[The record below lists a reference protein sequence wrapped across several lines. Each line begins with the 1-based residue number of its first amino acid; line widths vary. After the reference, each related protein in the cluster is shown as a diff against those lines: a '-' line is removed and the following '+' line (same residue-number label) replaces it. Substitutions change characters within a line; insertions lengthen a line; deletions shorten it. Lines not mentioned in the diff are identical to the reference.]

1 MGRLFIQAG
10 FTYQHLIYA
19 LEDQRPIY
27 KKQIVMTKTC
37 NWPGGT
43 VHYKI
48 YGEGVPVVLLHGFG
62 EDSCIWNRQ
71 VEVLQNHCRLI
82 VPDLPGTGS
91 SRWDDVNGVN
101 GEWSMVNKKQLT
113 NSPFTIDHSRLTP
126 SINDLADSIYHLLQQ
141 EQIQSSYLLGHSMG
155 GYITL
160 AFAERYPSMLK
171 GFGLIHSTAF
181 ADSDEKKKNRQR
193 GIDLM
198 EQYGGFSF
206 LKTTIPNLFGEVFK
220 KTNPEAVD
228 QLIQQSV
235 DLSTPSLQAYYYAM
249 MNRPDRTHVL
259 KSNPL
264 PVLFVL
270 GTEDI
275 AAPLNDVLQQTHL
288 PLISYIH
295 ILDGV
300 GHMSMWE
307 STERLNELLIA
318 FIHQ

>member
-1 MGRLFIQAG
+1 MIQ
-10 FTYQHLIYA
+10 
-19 LEDQRPIY
+19 
-27 KKQIVMTKTC
+27 KTS

-43 VHYKI
+43 IHYKI
-48 YGEGVPVVLLHGFG
+48 YGEGLPVVLLHGFG
-62 EDSCIWNRQ
+62 EDSSIWNRQ
-71 VEVLQNHCRLI
+71 VEVLQNHCQLI

-91 SRWDDVNGVN
+91 SRWNEVNGQWSIVN
-101 GEWSMVNKKQLT
+101 EEQHT
-113 NSPFTIDHSRLTP
+113 DSPLTIDHSPLTSHFSHLTP
-126 SINDLADSIYHLLQQ
+126 SIDSLADCIQHLLLQ
-141 EQIQSSYLLGHSMG
+141 ENIQSSYLLGHSMG

-181 ADSDEKKKNRQR
+181 ADSEEKKKNRQR
-193 GIDLM
+193 GIELM

-206 LKTTIPNLFGEVFK
+206 LKTTIPNLFGDAFK
-220 KTNPEAVD
+220 KKNPEAIE
-228 QLIQQSV
+228 QLIERSA
-235 DLSTPSLQAYYYAM
+235 DFSTPSLQAYYYAM

-300 GHMSMWE
+300 GHMGMWE

>member
-1 MGRLFIQAG
+1 MMI
-10 FTYQHLIYA
+10 
-19 LEDQRPIY
+19 
-27 KKQIVMTKTC
+27 KTC

-48 YGEGVPVVLLHGFG
+48 YGKGEPVVLLHGFG
-62 EDSCIWNRQ
+62 EESSIWNRQ
-71 VEVLQNHCRLI
+71 VEVLQNHCQLI

-91 SRWDDVNGVN
+91 SRWNEVNGQSSIVN
-101 GEWSMVNKKQLT
+101 EEQHTG
-113 NSPFTIDHSRLTP
+113 SPFTIDHSRLTP
-126 SINDLADSIYHLLQQ
+126 SIDSLADSIQHLLLQ
-141 EQIQSSYLLGHSMG
+141 ENIQSCYLLGHSMG

-181 ADSDEKKKNRQR
+181 ADSEEKKKNRQR

-206 LKTTIPNLFGEVFK
+206 LKTTIPNLFGEAFK
-220 KTNPEAVD
+220 KTNPEAVE
-228 QLIQQSV
+228 QLIEQSA
-235 DLSTPSLQAYYYAM
+235 DFSTPALQAYYHAM
-249 MNRPDRTHVL
+249 MTRPDRTHVL

-300 GHMSMWE
+300 GHMGMWE

>member
-1 MGRLFIQAG
+1 MMI
-10 FTYQHLIYA
+10 
-19 LEDQRPIY
+19 
-27 KKQIVMTKTC
+27 KTC

-48 YGEGVPVVLLHGFG
+48 YGKGVPVVLLHGFG
-62 EDSCIWNRQ
+62 EDSSIWNRQ

-82 VPDLPGTGS
+82 VPDLPGTGN
-91 SRWDDVNGVN
+91 SRWDDVNGQ
-101 GEWSMVNKKQLT
+101 WSMVNKGKHT
-113 NSPFTIDHSRLTP
+113 NSPFTIDHSSLTPHASRLTP
-126 SINDLADSIYHLLQQ
+126 SIDNLADSIFHLLQQ

-160 AFAERYPSMLK
+160 SFAERYSSMLR

-181 ADSDEKKKNRQR
+181 ADNEEKKKNRQR

-206 LKTTIPNLFGEVFK
+206 LKTTIPNLFGEAFK
-220 KTNPEAVD
+220 KTNPEVVD
-228 QLIQQSV
+228 QLIEQSA
-235 DLSTPSLQAYYYAM
+235 DFSTPALQVYYYAM
-249 MNRPDRTHVL
+249 MNRPDRTYVL

-307 STERLNELLIA
+307 SPERLNELLIA

>member
-1 MGRLFIQAG
+1 MIQ
-10 FTYQHLIYA
+10 
-19 LEDQRPIY
+19 
-27 KKQIVMTKTC
+27 KSC

-48 YGEGVPVVLLHGFG
+48 YGKGVPVVLLQGFG
-62 EDSCIWNRQ
+62 EDSSIWNKQ
-71 VEVLQNHCRLI
+71 VEVLQNHCQLI

-91 SRWDDVNGVN
+91 SHWDEVN
-101 GEWSMVNKKQLT
+101 GEWSMINKEQHT
-113 NSPFTIDHSRLTP
+113 DSPFTIDHSPLTSHASRLTP
-126 SINDLADSIYHLLQQ
+126 SIDSLATSIYYLLQQ

-181 ADSDEKKKNRQR
+181 ADSEEKKKNRQR

-206 LKTTIPNLFGEVFK
+206 LKTTIPNLFGEAFK
-220 KTNPEAVD
+220 KKNPGAID
-228 QLIQQSV
+228 QLIEQSTNF
-235 DLSTPSLQAYYYAM
+235 STPSLQAYYYAM

-300 GHMSMWE
+300 GHMGMWE